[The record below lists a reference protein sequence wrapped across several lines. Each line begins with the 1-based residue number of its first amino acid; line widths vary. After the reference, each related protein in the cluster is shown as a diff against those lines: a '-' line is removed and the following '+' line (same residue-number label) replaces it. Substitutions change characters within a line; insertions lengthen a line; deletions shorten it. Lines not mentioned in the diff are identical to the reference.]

1 MGGRVCLGQRM
12 LGMCPNPCET
22 LTEWRTK
29 CLAGFNSCVL
39 QLRVTVLGMHTYNG
53 RHERMG
59 FLDWLRSASSG
70 RGHTWKLV
78 SKRRSQKV
86 VPRLLI
92 ACTCCSG
99 RICTQ
104 VHAGQGWSIFCSSLG
119 CCSLVS
125 GPQVAAVAAMHSVQ
139 FTLLRRTPCPE
150 KRT

>member
-1 MGGRVCLGQRM
+1 MCDATEEVVGGRVCLGQRM
-12 LGMCPNPCET
+12 LGMCLNPCET

-92 ACTCCSG
+92 ACACCSG

-104 VHAGQGWSIFCSSLG
+104 VHAGQGWSIFLLVARLLFLGVRAPGGCSS
-119 CCSLVS
+119 SN
-125 GPQVAAVAAMHSVQ
+125 A
-139 FTLLRRTPCPE
+139 
-150 KRT
+150 